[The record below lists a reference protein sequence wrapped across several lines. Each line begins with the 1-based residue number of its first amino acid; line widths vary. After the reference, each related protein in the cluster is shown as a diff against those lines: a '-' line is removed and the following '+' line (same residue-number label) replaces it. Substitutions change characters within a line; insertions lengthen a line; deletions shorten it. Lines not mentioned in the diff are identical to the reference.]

1 VTISEWS
8 GSVRFI
14 PSARPFDTQQM
25 WYQVDPSSALEHMS
39 KIKIPSLL
47 GIDHQVVK
55 PVSYQ
60 LRVHEARALGYVL
73 QQKNFLSRC
82 QHKLTDICNRKIKN
96 SDAEPLTLNS
106 KNPFCRNFSVYGCSA
121 SCRSWR
127 TNLRYVT
134 DCNFFTRLMTYH

>member
-1 VTISEWS
+1 
-8 GSVRFI
+8 
-14 PSARPFDTQQM
+14 
-25 WYQVDPSSALEHMS
+25 MS

-55 PVSYQ
+55 PASYQ

-82 QHKLTDICNRKIKN
+82 QNKLTDICFIDICNRKIKN
-96 SDAEPLTLNS
+96 ADAEPLTLNS

-121 SCRSWR
+121 SSRSWR

-134 DCNFFTRLMTYH
+134 DCNFFTHRITYHQSVRIQKGYTKDDQMAF